1 MSMNSY
7 NAAFFG
13 LFENVFKLLKEEYG
27 ESRALDLF
35 TALMEK
41 GLSKSYGSDFKKG
54 EAKEFGRLVAERDRL
69 VGLHVEFPEISASQL
84 VYQFHDD
91 PFPNLKG
98 SVDSNKL
105 DRCYMNFK
113 VQYILGPEWDYKTTK
128 HLWNGDAYTE
138 HLIFK
143 K

>member
-1 MSMNSY
+1 MNMNSY
-7 NAAFFG
+7 NASFFG

-27 ESRALDLF
+27 EARALELF
-35 TALMEK
+35 TALMES
-41 GLSKSYGSDFKKG
+41 GLSKSYGTDFSKG
-54 EAKEFGRLVAERDRL
+54 HAKEFERMVAERDRL
-69 VGLHVEFPEISASQL
+69 VGLRVEFPVISEDQL

-98 SVDSNKL
+98 HVDSKKL

-113 VQYILGPEWDYKTTK
+113 VQYILGPEWDYQTTK

-143 K
+143 R

>member
-1 MSMNSY
+1 MTNY

-27 ESRALDLF
+27 EDRALEHF
-35 TALMEK
+35 STLMER
-41 GLSKSYGSDFKKG
+41 GLSKSYGTNLKKG
-54 EAKEFGRLVAERDRL
+54 DPAEFERLVAERDKL
-69 VGLHVEFPEISASQL
+69 VGLHVEFPRVTDHEL

-98 SVDSNKL
+98 YVDHHKL

-113 VQYILGPEWDYKTTK
+113 VQYILGPEWDYKTTE

-138 HLIFK
+138 HVIYK